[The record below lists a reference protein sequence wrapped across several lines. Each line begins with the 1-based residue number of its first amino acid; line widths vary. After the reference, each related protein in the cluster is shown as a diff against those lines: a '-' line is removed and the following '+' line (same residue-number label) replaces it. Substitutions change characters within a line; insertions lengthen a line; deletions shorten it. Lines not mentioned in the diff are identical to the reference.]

1 MTAKHNKGDKFIIEI
16 AERHT
21 HYTDKGKPYN
31 VYRIKGF
38 NTVMFDDYGL
48 ERFEKI
54 NPNPIYNIQQPSIPT
69 MNTFVASPDE
79 PYVME
84 RAIFSNKILKGEK
97 ENYDY

>member
-1 MTAKHNKGDKFIIEI
+1 MIVKHNKGDKFIIEI

-54 NPNPIYNIQQPSIPT
+54 TPVCDVPNIPV
-69 MNTFVASPDE
+69 MNTLVAPPDE

-84 RAIFSNKILKGEK
+84 RTVFSNKILEGE